1 MHENIGIEIARYF
14 SRVHSR
20 GRSLELE
27 LRKVSSLKPCARHS
41 FSRKYSTSFCSWF
54 YRYSRKGTC
63 IILHPVLLK
72 VQNVAQNALPSAVF
86 SACSAPLRTRMT
98 TSPQI
103 IAENRLDFIF
113 HHFCIHIPLD
123 PLFSLRLR
131 SDLQLTCR
139 IFLKF
144 PQHGISITA
153 TRRSIP
159 SARRSNSPSEL
170 QAARIPPAG
179 PRAHGPNTNIGHQT
193 RRLSRAP
200 HTTRHRAK
208 APHEHP
214 IFNPRTLLHGLPT
227 RLSNVLN

>member
-27 LRKVSSLKPCARHS
+27 LQKVSSLKPCARHS

-139 IFLKF
+139 IFLKVSSTWHLNHSNPSIHPKRKALKF
-144 PQHGISITA
+144 PFRTS
-153 TRRSIP
+153 SCP
-159 SARRSNSPSEL
+159 NSP
-170 QAARIPPAG
+170 
-179 PRAHGPNTNIGHQT
+179 
-193 RRLSRAP
+193 RRPKGSWP
-200 HTTRHRAK
+200 
-208 APHEHP
+208 
-214 IFNPRTLLHGLPT
+214 
-227 RLSNVLN
+227 